1 MTATSEQRAEGSAL
15 LSYVYARTHHDVQAR
30 RALAVALN
38 RPNDVN
44 PENLAVAL
52 DANGSRSMALAVLR
66 RMPTASLRARIAY
79 DSRFSALRPYFFSR
93 AVRSST

>member
-1 MTATSEQRAEGSAL
+1 MICR
-15 LSYVYARTHHDVQAR
+15 QASPLHCR

-38 RPNDVN
+38 RPNDVT